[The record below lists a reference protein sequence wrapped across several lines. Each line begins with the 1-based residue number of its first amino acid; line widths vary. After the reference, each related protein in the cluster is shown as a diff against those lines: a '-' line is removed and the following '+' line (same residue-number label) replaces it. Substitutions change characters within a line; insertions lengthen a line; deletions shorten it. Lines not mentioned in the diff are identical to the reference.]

1 MDQLLNNYLE
11 KIDRYLKPMVASER
25 IDIVA
30 EIKSQMAE
38 LKNSGKTSD
47 EIIARLGDPKELA
60 KAYLGEAIAKNSAF
74 SWRRVCSIVAF
85 YSLAGAI
92 WMFVL
97 PFTSIAGITFMVCG
111 IITPVAGVIKFI
123 GFLFGFDITNIQFS
137 IGSFSVDAITLL
149 PISIILGILSFVVGK
164 LLWALTIKII
174 KGLSKTGVKVRD

>member
-11 KIDRYLKPMVASER
+11 KVDRYLMPMAASER

-30 EIKSQMAE
+30 EIKSQMSE

-47 EIIARLGDPKELA
+47 EIITRLGNPKELA
-60 KAYLGEAIAKNSAF
+60 NAYLGEAIAKNSAF
-74 SWRRVCSIVAF
+74 SWRRVCSVVAF

-97 PFTSIAGITFMVCG
+97 PFTSIVGITFMICG
-111 IITPVAGVIKFI
+111 IITPVAGAIKFI

-137 IGSFSVDAITLL
+137 IGSFSADAITLL
-149 PISIILGILSFVVGK
+149 PISIFLGILSFVVGK
-164 LLWALTIKII
+164 LLWELTIKII
-174 KGLSKTGVKVRD
+174 KGLSKTEAKVRD